1 MAGFLTHVD
10 AVAGPMLAA
19 VSGQVVAELIAGFSD
34 EVSLIEGGHDLDNYL
49 FPVAQRLGPERMA
62 AA

>member
-1 MAGFLTHVD
+1 
-10 AVAGPMLAA
+10 MLAA